1 VAPLLELSFYFFLVL
16 GSYVHRHVSLPILL
30 TETIKASVYIAIPPL
45 STRFHID
52 CCGFDP
58 NVDPEALAEAQREL
72 NQSSRG

>member
-1 VAPLLELSFYFFLVL
+1 MCIAMYP
-16 GSYVHRHVSLPILL
+16 LPILL

>member
-1 VAPLLELSFYFFLVL
+1 MCIAMYP
-16 GSYVHRHVSLPILL
+16 LPILL

-45 STRFHID
+45 STRVHID
-52 CCGFDP
+52 CWGIDP

>member
-1 VAPLLELSFYFFLVL
+1 MYP
-16 GSYVHRHVSLPILL
+16 LPILL

>member
-1 VAPLLELSFYFFLVL
+1 MYPM
-16 GSYVHRHVSLPILL
+16 PILL

-45 STRFHID
+45 SNRFHID
-52 CCGFDP
+52 CWGIDP